1 MWPFSSTSYPNVAF
15 DRLHT
20 KYDYIIVGG
29 GTAGCVLAN
38 RLSANPETTVLLI
51 ERGPVGDT
59 WLSRIPLASMSY
71 GSEGTFCRLQKSEY
85 HQELNKGF
93 GLIRGSGLGGTSR
106 INGML
111 YSRGLPKE
119 YDFWAESG
127 CEGWG
132 WKEVERFFRKS
143 ENFLDGEDHDNVH
156 GKMGEWTNRRDH
168 LYFPPFSRVVEA
180 CKSLGIFHSEDLN
193 SPKNPTN
200 CIGQGQ
206 FTRDRKQ
213 YRNST
218 NRAFLPAELVRAR
231 ANLHIVTN
239 AIGGKLIIGQRDAT
253 PFVEGVEIIDRFRT
267 KKKVVMCG
275 CEVIVCAGAF
285 GTPQVLMLSGIG
297 PAEHLKEHDIPVHK
311 NLPAVG
317 NNLQDHFGVST
328 AFRVPMGHSLLSVE
342 KQPWTMVIQILLWL
356 IWGTGMLLCPV
367 IQTYITMS
375 SASLDA
381 RGIPFK
387 DKGEVDALPDIEIA
401 PIAYETCELELDKS
415 RGFFSLLSIVMRPKS
430 RGRVCLASTQADAPM
445 KIYCNYLSNPEDFI
459 PLRAALKL
467 SLRISE
473 KMREDGYP
481 IEDWKTALPQGEDD
495 ESLDKFIRRRNMS
508 TYHYT
513 STCRMGSRQDAPDGG
528 AAVDPQLRVF
538 GVGGLRVADA
548 SVFPW
553 VVAAHPQAAVVMTAE
568 KCADMI
574 LHPKQE

>member
-71 GSEGTFCRLQKSEY
+71 GSEGAFCRLQKSEY
-85 HQELNKGF
+85 QQELNKSF
-93 GLIRGSGLGGTSR
+93 GLVRGSGLGGTSR
-106 INGML
+106 INGMF

-127 CEGWG
+127 CEGWS

-143 ENFLDGEDHDNVH
+143 ENFLDGQDYDN
-156 GKMGEWTNRRDH
+156 
-168 LYFPPFSRVVEA
+168 
-180 CKSLGIFHSEDLN
+180 DLN

-253 PFVEGVEIIDRFRT
+253 PFVEGVEVIDRFRK

-275 CEVIVCAGAF
+275 REVIVCAGAF

-328 AFRVPMGHSLLSVE
+328 AFRVPMGHSMLSVE
-342 KQPWTMVIQILLWL
+342 KQPWTMVIQFLLWL

-401 PIAYETCELELDKS
+401 PIAYDSCELELDKS
-415 RGFFSLLSIVMRPKS
+415 RGFFSLLSVVMRPKS
-430 RGRVCLASTQADAPM
+430 RGRVCLASTQADAAM

-467 SLRISE
+467 SLRIRE

-481 IEDWKTALPQGEDD
+481 IEDWKTAMPQGEDD
-495 ESLDKFIRRRNMS
+495 ESLDKFIRWRNRS

-574 LHPKQE
+574 LYPKQE